1 MLTLFLWTV
10 PGYMYS
16 ELVVFYFFVQK
27 FCVTIES
34 KLNGSARKVCN
45 CQLQHECTI
54 DHERGCINVY
64 CLCGYRLHALLHVF
78 PPSLVVFK
86 TKVSTHLYQRLCPHL
101 AGPKDQ
107 RSSIVENQP
116 PVVCAAVSISFFVN
130 LSN

>member
-1 MLTLFLWTV
+1 MCVTIFLWTV
-10 PGYMYS
+10 PGYS
-16 ELVVFYFFVQK
+16 ELVVFYFLFLYK
-27 FCVTIES
+27 YL
-34 KLNGSARKVCN
+34 KSATANCN
-45 CQLQHECTI
+45 MNALSI
-54 DHERGCINVY
+54 MNVDALMY
-64 CLCGYRLHALLHVF
+64 CLCGYMLYCMCPL
-78 PPSLVVFK
+78 PSLVVFK